1 MGNNMFAYCGNNPI
15 VNSDASG
22 MMHIREA
29 GFGGFGGGG
38 LIVDTSGWGYVGV
51 TVVATVVISTVE
63 NTSYQGPVRDQS
75 VYVMRDKISKK
86 VQYVERTNCPER
98 RQHEH
103 DRDLRKSNL
112 LPLEVKFSGLTKR
125 EAQVMEQVLISAYS
139 LDYLSNARREIA
151 VGNVGGFTR
160 EIGNIVTIF
169 GGVAEDELL
178 NLMGR

>member
-1 MGNNMFAYCGNNPI
+1 
-15 VNSDASG
+15 
-22 MMHIREA
+22 
-29 GFGGFGGGG
+29 
-38 LIVDTSGWGYVGV
+38 
-51 TVVATVVISTVE
+51 
-63 NTSYQGPVRDQS
+63 
-75 VYVMRDKISKK
+75 MRDKISKK
-86 VQYVERTNCPER
+86 VQYVGRTNCPER
-98 RQHEH
+98 GQREH
-103 DRDLRKSNL
+103 DRDFTKSNL

-125 EAQVMEQVLISAYS
+125 EARVMEQVLISAYS